1 MVFPGPARLGT
12 ADLAGAVTVQDLLAL
27 VVPPGIGP
35 GAALTLIGLSFFTSA
50 LTGAL
55 GLGGGVMMLG
65 AMTQLLPPAVLLPVH
80 GVVQIGSNFGRAVL
94 MRRDVARALVP
105 PFLAGSILGVMAGAW
120 IVGLIPRW
128 AMLSMLGAFILW
140 SVWSPKLRPARLPQR
155 WFLLVGAV
163 SSFCTM
169 FLGSTGPLVA
179 AFLVPDPL
187 TRKQVVATHA
197 ALMTLQ
203 HGLKVGAFAALGFA
217 LLPWLPMLAL
227 MIGLGFLG
235 TMLGRVLLDR
245 MPEHRFAG
253 SFKLVLTAL
262 ALKIIFDG
270 YAAWPA

>member
-1 MVFPGPARLGT
+1 MT
-12 ADLAGAVTVQDLLAL
+12 ETLLAFL
-27 VVPPGIGP
+27 VPPGVSI
-35 GAALTLIGLSFFTSA
+35 GAALSLIGLSFFTSA

-55 GLGGGVMMLG
+55 GLGGGVLMLA

-94 MRRDVARALVP
+94 MRRDIARPLVL
-105 PFLAGSILGVMAGAW
+105 PFLLGSIAGVALGAQ
-120 IVGLIPRW
+120 IVGLLPRS
-128 AMLSMLGAFILW
+128 AMLALLGAFILW
-140 SVWSPKLRPARLPQR
+140 SVWSPKLKPARLTPK
-155 WFLLVGAV
+155 WFALAGAV

-187 TRKQVVATHA
+187 TRKQIVATHA
-197 ALMTLQ
+197 GLMTIQ

-235 TMLGRVLLDR
+235 TIVGRALLER

-253 SFKLVLTAL
+253 AFKLVLSAL
-262 ALKIIFDG
+262 AIKIVADG
-270 YAAWPA
+270 IALWPN

>member
-1 MVFPGPARLGT
+1 MT
-12 ADLAGAVTVQDLLAL
+12 ETLLAFL
-27 VVPPGIGP
+27 VPPGVSI
-35 GAALTLIGLSFFTSA
+35 GAALSLIGLSFFTSA

-55 GLGGGVMMLG
+55 GLGGGVLMLA

-94 MRRDVARALVP
+94 MRRDIARPLVL
-105 PFLAGSILGVMAGAW
+105 PFLLGSIAGVALGAQ
-120 IVGLIPRW
+120 IVGLLPRS
-128 AMLSMLGAFILW
+128 AMLALLGAFILW
-140 SVWSPKLRPARLPQR
+140 SVWSPKLKPARLPPK
-155 WFLLVGAV
+155 WFALAGAV

-187 TRKQVVATHA
+187 TRKQIVATHA
-197 ALMTLQ
+197 GLMTIQ

-235 TMLGRVLLDR
+235 TIVGRALLER

-253 SFKLVLTAL
+253 AFKLVLSAL
-262 ALKIIFDG
+262 ALKIVADG
-270 YAAWPA
+270 IALWPN